1 MIGWIILAVVV
12 IIVIAVIAMYNGLVQ
27 ARIKVDNAW
36 SQIDVQLQR
45 RFDLIPNFV
54 ETVKGYMT
62 HESETFEKIAELRTA
77 WANTDNVSEK
87 ATLDN
92 ELSTALKTIMAVS
105 ESYPELKANQN
116 FSELSE
122 ELRNTE
128 NKISFSRQFYNDTV
142 TMYNTKLEIFP
153 SNIIAGMFNFK
164 ARDLFEAENEE
175 AKMLKLIL
183 ENNITIDFERELG
196 FLPYSSFFKRLF

>member
-1 MIGWIILAVVV
+1 MGWIILVIVV
-12 IIVIAVIAMYNGLVQ
+12 IIVIAVIAMYNNLVQ
-27 ARIKVDNAW
+27 SKIKVDNAW

-62 HESETFEKIAELRTA
+62 HEKETFEKIAELRTS
-77 WANTDNVSEK
+77 WANSQTVAEK
-87 ATLDN
+87 ASIDN
-92 ELSTALKTIMAVS
+92 QLSDALKTIMAVS

-128 NKISFSRQFYNDTV
+128 NKISFARQFYNDTV
-142 TMYNTKLEIFP
+142 TSYNTKLEVFP
-153 SNIIAGMFNFK
+153 SNIIAGIFKFK
-164 ARDLFEAENEE
+164 ARDLFEAENDE
-175 AKMLKLIL
+175 ARKNVKV
-183 ENNITIDFERELG
+183 NFN
-196 FLPYSSFFKRLF
+196 

>member
-1 MIGWIILAVVV
+1 MIVGIIIV
-12 IIVIAVIAMYNGLVQ
+12 IIVILVIAVIGMYNSLVQ

-54 ETVKGYMT
+54 ETVKGYMQ
-62 HESETFEKIAELRTA
+62 HESATFEKIAELRTS
-77 WANTDNVSEK
+77 WANTESVAEK
-87 ATLDN
+87 AQLDN

-105 ESYPELKANQN
+105 ENYPDLKANQN

-142 TMYNTKLEIFP
+142 TMYNTKLEVFP
-153 SNIIAGMFNFK
+153 SNIIAGIFHFT
-164 ARDLFEAENEE
+164 ARDLFKTESEE
-175 AKMLKLIL
+175 ARKNVKV
-183 ENNITIDFERELG
+183 DFG
-196 FLPYSSFFKRLF
+196 TNA

>member
-1 MIGWIILAVVV
+1 MGWIILIIVVV
-12 IIVIAVIAMYNGLVQ
+12 IVVAIISMYNSLVQ
-27 ARIKVDNAW
+27 SKIKVDNAW

-62 HESETFEKIAELRTA
+62 HEKETFEKIAALRTS
-77 WANTDNVSEK
+77 WANANTVSKK
-87 ATLDN
+87 AELDG

-105 ESYPELKANQN
+105 ENYPELKANQN

-142 TMYNTKLEIFP
+142 TMYNTKLEVFP
-153 SNIIAGMFNFK
+153 SNIIAGMFHFT
-164 ARDLFEAENEE
+164 ARDLFKAESDEARKNV
-175 AKMLKLIL
+175 KVDFG
-183 ENNITIDFERELG
+183 NNN
-196 FLPYSSFFKRLF
+196 

>member
-1 MIGWIILAVVV
+1 MTIWIILGIVVV
-12 IIVIAVIAMYNGLVQ
+12 LIIAVIGMYNSLVQ
-27 ARIKVDNAW
+27 SKIKVDNAW

-62 HESETFEKIAELRTA
+62 HEKETFEKIASLRTS
-77 WANTDNVSEK
+77 WANANSVSEK
-87 ATLDN
+87 AELDN
-92 ELSTALKTIMAVS
+92 QLSTTLKTIMAVS
-105 ESYPELKANQN
+105 ENYPELKANQN
-116 FSELSE
+116 FSELLE

-142 TMYNTKLEIFP
+142 TMYNTKLQVFP

-164 ARDLFEAENEE
+164 ARDLFKAESDEARRNV
-175 AKMLKLIL
+175 KVDFG
-183 ENNITIDFERELG
+183 NNN
-196 FLPYSSFFKRLF
+196 

>member
-1 MIGWIILAVVV
+1 MTIFLIILAIV
-12 IIVIAVIAMYNGLVQ
+12 IVIALFVISVYNNLVK
-27 ARIKVDNAW
+27 ARQKVKNAW

-62 HESETFEKIAELRTA
+62 HEKETFEKITALRSSWSNAT
-77 WANTDNVSEK
+77 TVSEK
-87 ATLDN
+87 ADLDN
-92 ELSTALKTIMAVS
+92 QLSSSLKTIMAVS
-105 ESYPELKANQN
+105 ENYPDLKANQN

-142 TMYNTKLEIFP
+142 TMYNTKLEVVP
-153 SNIIAGMFNFK
+153 SNIIAKMFNFK
-164 ARDLFEAENEE
+164 SRDLFKAESEE
-175 AKMLKLIL
+175 ARKNVKVDF
-183 ENNITIDFERELG
+183 NN
-196 FLPYSSFFKRLF
+196 

>member
-1 MIGWIILAVVV
+1 MTIWIILGIVVV
-12 IIVIAVIAMYNGLVQ
+12 LIIAVIGMYNSLVQ
-27 ARIKVDNAW
+27 SKIKVDNAW

-62 HESETFEKIAELRTA
+62 HEKETFEKIASLRTS
-77 WANTDNVSEK
+77 WANANSVSEK
-87 ATLDN
+87 AALDN
-92 ELSTALKTIMAVS
+92 QLSTTLKTIMAVS
-105 ESYPELKANQN
+105 ENYPELKANQN

-142 TMYNTKLEIFP
+142 TMYNTKIQVFP

-164 ARDLFEAENEE
+164 ARDLFKAESDEARRNV
-175 AKMLKLIL
+175 KVDFG
-183 ENNITIDFERELG
+183 NNN
-196 FLPYSSFFKRLF
+196 